1 MFMKKWLL
9 GMTATAGVLLG
20 VVALFG
26 VETRAEENL
35 VESRMRKDVFFLA
48 SDECEGRGIET
59 KGINLAADHIA
70 GEFKK
75 AGLKPLA
82 NDASYFQPFTMTG
95 MGKLESPNTLA
106 LVGPQGQAIELQL
119 GKQFQV
125 HLLSSSG
132 KTTAPLVFVGYA
144 ITAPNRAYDDF
155 KDIDVAGKV
164 VVALRRTPR
173 PNRTTD
179 AFDQEHALWITKL
192 LNAQKH
198 KAAGVLFVNDAE
210 TGKSNDMLT
219 GFSGFGSPSEASD
232 LPALSLKRSTL
243 DELLQSSLGTSL
255 REIEQD
261 IDRDLRPRSVA
272 ISGWSARME
281 VNIKRPT
288 YQVKNVIGVLE
299 GSGPLAD
306 ETVVIGAHYDHV
318 GYGGFGSLQRNL
330 TTPTIHH
337 GADDNGSGTTGV
349 IELARRFGE
358 QQAKGR
364 QGRRLVFMTFSGEE
378 SGLVGSA
385 YYCKHPLLPLDKT
398 VAMVN
403 LDMIGRLRP
412 DATAKKDRILVEG
425 SGTAVAFEN
434 LLDSL
439 AKKHNVIFSK
449 TASGLGGSSDHT
461 SFCRQNVP
469 VIFYWTGYHADYHRP
484 SDTADKIN
492 VNGMRRIV
500 DLAEDTASYLATVS
514 PRPEFVKVASSAPR
528 APSDGRPNVTMG
540 IVMDYSAQDKVVIE
554 EVREGRAAAKA
565 GLKAGDR
572 ITEWNGKPVK
582 NPASYTA
589 FLSGHKKGDVVE
601 LSILRGDQKMTVKVT
616 LE

>member
-1 MFMKKWLL
+1 MFMKKWLQ
-9 GMTATAGVLLG
+9 GRTATVGLLLG
-20 VVALFG
+20 LVGLLG
-26 VETRAEENL
+26 SWTRAEENL
-35 VESRMRKDVFFLA
+35 VETRMRKDVFFLA

-70 GEFKK
+70 AEFKK
-75 AGLKPLA
+75 AGLKPLTK
-82 NDASYFQPFTMTG
+82 DGSYFQPFTMTG

-106 LVGPQGQAIELQL
+106 LLGPQGQEVELPM

-125 HLLSSSG
+125 HFMSHTG
-132 KTTAPLVFVGYA
+132 KATAPLAFIGYA
-144 ITAPNRAYDDF
+144 ITDKNQAYDDF
-155 KDIDVAGKV
+155 KDIDVTGKIV
-164 VVALRRTPR
+164 MALRRTPKHNKAGE
-173 PNRTTD
+173 PFDTD
-179 AFDQEHALWITKL
+179 HALWITKL

-198 KAAGVLFVNDAE
+198 HAVGVLFVNDAE
-210 TGKSNDMLT
+210 TGGSTDMLT
-219 GFSGFGSPSEASD
+219 GFTGFGAPAEASD
-232 LPALSLKRSTL
+232 LPALSIKRSVL
-243 DELLQSSLGTSL
+243 DDILRSSLGISL

-261 IDRDLRPRSVA
+261 IDRDLRPRSA
-272 ISGWSARME
+272 ILKGWSARLE
-281 VNIKRPT
+281 VNIHRPT
-288 YQVKNVIGVLE
+288 YAVKNVIGVFE

-306 ETVVIGAHYDHV
+306 ETVVIGAHYDHL

-330 TTPTIHH
+330 PNPTIHH

-412 DATAKKDRILVEG
+412 DANAKKDRVLVEG
-425 SGTAVAFEN
+425 AGTAKTFDA
-434 LLDSL
+434 LLDGL
-439 AKKHNVIFSK
+439 AKKYNFVFNK
-449 TASGLGGSSDHT
+449 MASGLGGSSDHS

-492 VNGMRRIV
+492 VAGMRRIV
-500 DLAEDTASYLATVS
+500 DLAEETVSYLATVS
-514 PRPEFVKVASSAPR
+514 ERPEFVRVASSAPR
-528 APSDGRPNVTMG
+528 APMDGRPNVSMG
-540 IVMDYSAQDKVVIE
+540 IVMDYTAQDKVVIE

-572 ITEWNGKPVK
+572 IAEWNGKPVK

-589 FLSGHKKGDVVE
+589 LLAGHKKGDVVE
-601 LSILRGDQKMTVKVT
+601 LSILRGDQKITIKVT